1 MANGKSKRELV
12 TIYPKI
18 SYEKMVIIM
27 VSKFTYLEKHII
39 RNPGNI

>member
-18 SYEKMVIIM
+18 SYKKMVIIM
-27 VSKFTYLEKHII
+27 VSKFTLEKQII